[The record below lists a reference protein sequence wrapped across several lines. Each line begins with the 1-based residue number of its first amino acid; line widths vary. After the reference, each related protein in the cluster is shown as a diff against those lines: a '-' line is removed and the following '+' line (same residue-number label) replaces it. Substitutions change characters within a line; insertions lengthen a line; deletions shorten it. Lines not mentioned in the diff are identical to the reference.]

1 MRNSGYVVVIHK
13 WEQIN
18 GKKRRSMKRGVVWLV
33 ALVIFTVGAGAG
45 AWYGFVRDRDSGE
58 DKLIIYGNVD
68 IRQVELAFNGSERI
82 AQVKVEEGE
91 WVTKDKLL
99 AILNPQRFRHA
110 VARAEAQVSAQKDL
124 VAKLKA
130 GTRKEIIDKIRAEV
144 EAARAKAEDAQRLY
158 RRLHPLAAGKAVP
171 QEEADEAKAHADAAW
186 AQLNAVQE
194 ELRLALAGP
203 RKEDIAAA
211 EAQLKAFEAE
221 LALRR
226 QELADTYLYAPADGI
241 IQNRILEPGD
251 MAFPQRPVFT
261 LALTDPVW
269 VRAYVAEPDLGKIQP
284 GMKAHV
290 ITDTFPGKEYEARI
304 GYISPMAEFTPKSV
318 ETRDL
323 RTQLVYQV
331 RVYVSN
337 PRNELRLGMPASV
350 IIPFNQKPI
359 YQKPEQGKPSR
370 ED

>member
-1 MRNSGYVVVIHK
+1 MNRVVIRFLALSVL
-13 WEQIN
+13 IV
-18 GKKRRSMKRGVVWLV
+18 GVS
-33 ALVIFTVGAGAG
+33 AGI
-45 AWYGFVRDRDSGE
+45 WYGFLRDRDSGE
-58 DKLIIYGNVD
+58 DTLIIYGNVD

-82 AQVKVEEGE
+82 AEMKVKEGE

-99 AILNPQRFRHA
+99 ATLNTSRFRHA
-110 VARAEAQVSAQKDL
+110 VAGAEAQVAAQQNL

-144 EAARAKAEDAQRLY
+144 EAARTKAEDAQRLY
-158 RRLHPLAAGKAVP
+158 RRLHPLTVEEAVP

-211 EAQLKAFEAE
+211 EAKLKALKAE

-284 GMKAHV
+284 GMKAKV
-290 ITDTFPGKEYEARI
+290 TTDSFTGKVYEAWI
-304 GYISPMAEFTPKSV
+304 GYISPTAEFTPKSV
-318 ETRDL
+318 ETRDV

-337 PRNELRLGMPASV
+337 PQNELRLGMPASV
-350 IIPFNQKPI
+350 IIPLNQQPAH
-359 YQKPEQGKPSR
+359 QKTEAINLPK

>member
-1 MRNSGYVVVIHK
+1 
-13 WEQIN
+13 
-18 GKKRRSMKRGVVWLV
+18 MKRYVFWLFALV
-33 ALVIFTVGAGAG
+33 ALTVGTGAG
-45 AWYGFVRDRDSGE
+45 IWYGFLRDRDA
-58 DKLIIYGNVD
+58 DKDQLIIYGNVD

-91 WVTKDKLL
+91 RVTKGKLL
-99 AILNPQRFRHA
+99 ATLNTSRLRHA
-110 VARAEAQVSAQKDL
+110 VAGAEAQVAAQQDL

-144 EAARAKAEDAQRLY
+144 EAAKARAEDAQRLY
-158 RRLHPLAAGKAVP
+158 RRLQPLAAGEAVP
-171 QEEADEAKAHADAAW
+171 QEEADTAKAQADAAW
-186 AQLNAVQE
+186 AQLNAARQ

-211 EAQLKAFEAE
+211 EDELKAFKAE

-226 QELADTYLYAPADGI
+226 QELADTSLYATANGI

-269 VRAYVAEPDLGKIQP
+269 VRAYITEPDLGKIQP
-284 GMKAHV
+284 GMKV
-290 ITDTFPGKEYEARI
+290 KVTTDSFPGKVYEAWI
-304 GYISPMAEFTPKSV
+304 GYISPTAEFTPKSV
-318 ETRDL
+318 ETRDV

-337 PRNELRLGMPASV
+337 PQNELRLGMPASV
-350 IIPFNQKPI
+350 IISLNQRPAH
-359 YQKPEQGKPSR
+359 QKTEEVNLSR